1 MSATR
6 KSFRPSACNK
16 NALPR
21 LLLVA
26 TIVFPLSDFRSSMR
40 RALTGPQNGE
50 RAQGKVTSRR

>member
-1 MSATR
+1 
-6 KSFRPSACNK
+6 
-16 NALPR
+16 
-21 LLLVA
+21 VA